1 MRKEHIG
8 AATLYLGD
16 CRDILPKLPKVDAVI
31 TDPPYGIAYQHGGGG
46 KGSTPYLIANKAKTK
61 AEGHCRP
68 IHGDDQPFDPSH
80 IAAIAP
86 FVLMFGADHFRA
98 RLPEGGTFIAWD
110 KSLGVGPRD
119 SFADAEFAW
128 CSAKVKR
135 NVIRYLWKG
144 VVGEKAGEEGGKRYH
159 PTMKPQG
166 VMRIC
171 IELAG
176 DAPLILDPYMG
187 SGSTGV
193 AAVRMGRKFIGCE
206 VDERHFETA
215 CRRIEDAQRMQDM
228 FAHEARDAY
237 EITQQQADLLEGAK

>member
-1 MRKEHIG
+1 MRKEIIG

-16 CRDILPKLPKVDAVI
+16 CMEVLPTLPKVDAVI
-31 TDPPYGIAYQHGGGG
+31 TDPPYGIAYEHSGGGLG
-46 KGSTPYLIANKAKTK
+46 VGARRNSN
-61 AEGHCRP
+61 RP
-68 IHGDDQPFDPSH
+68 IHGDDAPFDPSH
-80 IAAIAP
+80 IATLAP

-98 RLPEGGTFIAWD
+98 RLPDGGTFIAWD
-110 KSLGVGPRD
+110 KSLGVGPAD

-135 NVIRYLWKG
+135 NAIRFLWKG
-144 VVGEKAGEEGGKRYH
+144 VACEKAGEENGARYH

-206 VDERHFETA
+206 IDERHFETA
-215 CRRIEDAQRMQDM
+215 CRRIEDAQRVQDM
-228 FAHEARDAY
+228 FAHEVRDAY
-237 EITQQQADLLEGAK
+237 EITAQQADLLDGFV

>member
-1 MRKEHIG
+1 MPRKEIIG

-16 CRDILPKLPKVDAVI
+16 CRDILPTLPKVDAVI
-31 TDPPYGIAYQHGGGG
+31 TDPPYGIAYQHSGGGLG
-46 KGSTPYLIANKAKTK
+46 VAGRRNSK
-61 AEGHCRP
+61 RP
-68 IHGDDQPFDPSH
+68 IHGDDEPFDPSH
-80 IAAIAP
+80 IATLAP

-98 RLPEGGTFIAWD
+98 RLPDGGAFIAWD
-110 KSLGVGPRD
+110 KSLGIGPKD
-119 SFADAEFAW
+119 SFSDAEFAW

-135 NVIRYLWKG
+135 NAIRYLWKG
-144 VVGEKAGEEGGKRYH
+144 VASEKAGEENGARYH

-176 DAPLILDPYMG
+176 DAALILDPYMG

-206 VDERHFETA
+206 IDERHFETA
-215 CRRIEDAQRMQDM
+215 CRRIEDAQRMTDM
-228 FAHEARDAY
+228 FAHEVRDAY
-237 EITQQQADLLEGAK
+237 EMTQQQADLLEGVK